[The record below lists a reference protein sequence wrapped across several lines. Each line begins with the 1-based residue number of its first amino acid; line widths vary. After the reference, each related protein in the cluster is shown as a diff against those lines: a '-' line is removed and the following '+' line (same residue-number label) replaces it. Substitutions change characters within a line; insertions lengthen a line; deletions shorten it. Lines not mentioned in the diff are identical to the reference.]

1 MCLSKVRFYQII
13 FHYVIVFEKQVNAC
27 IIWLKCCLS
36 LTSFLS
42 LLYRVRD
49 LSHQNIVICYI
60 LFSLKKQLPK
70 PQSKLHKLSNLWQAD
85 AYLLS

>member
-1 MCLSKVRFYQII
+1 MHNLAEMLPVFDII
-13 FHYVIVFEKQVNAC
+13 LN
-27 IIWLKCCLS
+27 
-36 LTSFLS
+36 